1 MSSQERLRAASA
13 RARRALHGALLLL
26 VAGACT
32 PAVTTVSPAATL
44 RFLLIN
50 DVYVADTAADGSG
63 GVARAA
69 ALRDSLAKQGP
80 AVFVLAGDFLSP
92 SLLSKW
98 YSGRQMLDALN
109 AAKLDYVTF
118 GNHEWEL
125 SQDTLLSRIS
135 HSRFRWTLAN
145 CTRSDGSPFPGVSR
159 WDTATVGGIKV
170 GYFGVTVAGDYPRY
184 VRCTDA
190 DSAAHSAIAA
200 LAGAGA
206 QLIVGIT
213 HQNLETDSALLAR
226 EPRLDLILGGHEH
239 EWHNISVNGRYVV
252 KADANARTA
261 QVVTVSRL
269 AGGFLERT
277 RLDTLSPAVGL
288 DAATQSV
295 VDRWQDSL
303 RKRLG
308 SERLIAHASAPL
320 EGRDAASRFR
330 ESSLGDL
337 VTDAM
342 RVGTGSDVALITSG
356 TMRIDQVLPAGAIT
370 NYELESIFLFAD
382 ESHVLTFP
390 ITGKRL
396 RELLEHSFSDGVW
409 GHGGFAQVSGIR
421 FDYSLAQPSG
431 QRIVGPIRMLDGSTL
446 DDARVVRLSFGYFP
460 ACLGGDRYQVP
471 EAAEACKAVAS
482 TPRTVD
488 LVTRYLTTS
497 LGGNVN
503 PPPADRMTKLDR

>member
-1 MSSQERLRAASA
+1 MNQNFRPVAQPVSA
-13 RARRALHGALLLL
+13 RGILQAALFLCLA
-26 VAGACT
+26 AACT
-32 PAVTTVSPAATL
+32 PSVTVVGSAAPL

-69 ALRDSLAKQGP
+69 TLRESLAKQGP
-80 AVFVLAGDFLSP
+80 VVFVLAGDFLSP

-125 SQDTLLSRIS
+125 RQDTLESRIA
-135 HSRFRWTLAN
+135 HSRFRWTSAN
-145 CTRSDGSPFPGVSR
+145 CTRADGTSFPGVSR
-159 WDTATVGGIKV
+159 WDTTTIGDLKV
-170 GYFGVTVAGDYPRY
+170 GFFGTTLQGDYSRY

-190 DSAAHSAIAA
+190 DSAAHYAIAS
-200 LAGAGA
+200 LVGAGA
-206 QLIVGIT
+206 RFIVGIT
-213 HQNLETDSALLAR
+213 HQNVETDSALLAR
-226 EPRLDLILGGHEH
+226 EPRLNLILGGHEH
-239 EWHNISVNGRYVV
+239 EWHDVSVGGHHVV

-261 QVVTVSRL
+261 QIVTVSPESG
-269 AGGFLERT
+269 AFLQST
-277 RLDTLSPAVGL
+277 RLDTLSRAAGL

-308 SERLIAHASAPL
+308 PERVIAHANAPL
-320 EGRDAASRFR
+320 EGRDLASRFR

-342 RVGTGSDVALITSG
+342 RIGTGSDVALLTSG

-370 NYELESIFLFAD
+370 NYELESILLFAD
-382 ESHVLTFP
+382 ESHVVTFP

-396 RELLEHSFSDGVW
+396 RELLEHSVSDGVW

-421 FDYSLAQPSG
+421 FEYSLAQPSA
-431 QRIVGPIRMLDGSTL
+431 QRIIGPIRMLDGSTL
-446 DDARVVRLSFGYFP
+446 DDARVVRLSFGAFP
-460 ACLGGDRYQVP
+460 ACLGGDKYQVP
-471 EAAEACKAVAS
+471 EAAETCKAVAS

-488 LVTRYLTTS
+488 LLTRYFVAD
-497 LGGNVN
+497 LGGKVN
-503 PPPADRMTKLDR
+503 PPPADRMINRGR